1 MLQRSIDRSPL
12 GSSHEV
18 ALPVHGWQLQPRQD
32 AELLP
37 AAFGVLRRHVKI
49 IAVTVLIGMLVTVGV
64 LLNITSQYKA
74 SVVVFV
80 DPRRSQIFKD
90 RDVVG
95 LPGPGTD
102 GGLVDSQAELMRS
115 PALLRQVAQKLDLL
129 NDYEFTQTSVL
140 GQIKGILL
148 LPLRLLSGSRGNDD
162 PLAPIVE
169 ALARK
174 VEAKRRTVTFV
185 IELTAW
191 SQDSQKA
198 ARIANTLAE
207 LYLEDQSRAKTAIAS
222 RASKWLNE
230 QVDELRKRVTA
241 SEQAYEDYRAKFG
254 LYDTGGESLSN
265 RQMGQLND
273 QLATARARLAESR
286 GRYEEL
292 KKITPKTLATAAALP
307 DVLQSSV
314 VSNLRGQYAELA
326 RRRAELVTRYGPKH
340 PQVPVVQAQVDDM
353 TGQITQEINR
363 VVASARLDFEAA
375 LSREQSLQQTLDRLK
390 NNTAE
395 FNQAAVRL
403 HELERD
409 AQVNREMFQAFLA
422 RAKDTAAQSG
432 AELPDSR
439 IAASAT
445 AAPAPSYPPRLL
457 FAGLGLFGSVGI
469 GIALAFVFDA
479 FGRGLRTVEDVEDR
493 LGLHPIIPI
502 PKVEER
508 PWLPFTSAPPLGDLR
523 WLNVAPPR
531 REARTSRFATEH
543 AGIARMASIALDQPD
558 SGFAEG
564 IRTLQFAMRRAAAE
578 RDMTHV
584 LVTSALPGE
593 GKSTVSVN
601 LARAAAAADSR
612 VLLIDADLRHPSL
625 ANALG
630 LRSPAGLSDVI
641 AGQCELQDAFRQ
653 DPRTGLFVIGGSQRL
668 HGADALSLLG
678 SAEMDSLLTFARRC
692 FDLVIIDS
700 APLLPIADTRV
711 LTDLVDGVVMVI
723 ASEETSSDAVA
734 TAMRESPGIRERIVG
749 VALNRTPDEFH
760 RYYRERDKR
769 TKRIAAQ
776 HATGDSNG
784 E

>member
-1 MLQRSIDRSPL
+1 MLQRNIDPTGARSD
-12 GSSHEV
+12 V
-18 ALPVHGWQLQPRQD
+18 ALPVHIRPVQLRND
-32 AELLP
+32 GELLP
-37 AAFGVLRRHVKI
+37 AAFRVLRRHVKVI
-49 IAVTVLIGMLVTVGV
+49 VVTVLIGMLVTVSV
-64 LLNITSQYKA
+64 LLSITSQYKA

-102 GGLVDSQAELMRS
+102 GGIVDSQAELMRS
-115 PALLRQVAQKLDLL
+115 PALLRQVAKKLDLV
-129 NDYEFTQTSVL
+129 NDYEFTQTSLL
-140 GQIKGILL
+140 GRIKGIVL
-148 LPLRLLSGSRGNDD
+148 LPLRLLSGSRGDSD

-174 VEAKRRTVTFV
+174 VDAKRRNLTFV

-191 SQDSQKA
+191 SQDPAKA

-207 LYLEDQSRAKTAIAS
+207 LYLEDQSGAKTAIAS
-222 RASKWLNE
+222 RANKWLSE
-230 QVDELRKRVTA
+230 QVDELRKRVTT

-273 QLATARARLAESR
+273 QLATARARQAEAR

-292 KKITPKTLATAAALP
+292 KKITPATLRTAAALP

-314 VSNLRGQYAELA
+314 VANLRSQYAELA

-353 TGQITQEINR
+353 AGQISQEINR
-363 VVASARLDFEAA
+363 VVTSARLDFEAA
-375 LSREQSLQQTLDRLK
+375 SSREQSLQKTLDGLK
-390 NNTAE
+390 NNAAE
-395 FNQAAVRL
+395 HNQAAVRL

-422 RAKDTAAQSG
+422 RAKETAAQSG

-439 IAASAT
+439 IVSTAT
-445 AAPAPSYPPRLL
+445 TAPSPSYPPRLL
-457 FAGLGLFGSVGI
+457 FAGLGLFGSAGL
-469 GIALAFVFDA
+469 GIALAFALAA
-479 FGRGLRTVEDVEDR
+479 FGQGLRTVDEVEDR
-493 LGLHPIIPI
+493 LGLHPIVPL
-502 PKVEER
+502 PNVGA
-508 PWLPFTSAPPLGDLR
+508 PHWLPRASAPPLGDLR
-523 WLNVAPPR
+523 WL
-531 REARTSRFATEH
+531 REAPTEDAPRTSGSDR
-543 AGIARMASIALDQPD
+543 AGAARLAGIALDQPD

-564 IRTLQFAMRRAAAE
+564 IRTLQFSVKRAAAE
-578 RDMTHV
+578 RDVTLV

-601 LARAAAAADSR
+601 LARTAAADRR
-612 VLLIDADLRHPSL
+612 VLLIDADLRRPNL
-625 ANALG
+625 TNTLG
-630 LRSPAGLSDVI
+630 LRTAAGLSDVI
-641 AGQCELQDAFRQ
+641 AGHCELQDALRK
-653 DPRTGLFVIGGSQRL
+653 DPRTGLYVIGGSHRL

-700 APLLPIADTRV
+700 APLLPIADTRL
-711 LTDLVDGVVMVI
+711 LTEMVDGVVMVI
-723 ASEETSSDAVA
+723 ASEQTSSDAVA
-734 TAMRESPGIRERIVG
+734 TALRESPGIRERIVG
-749 VALNRTPDEFH
+749 VALNRAPDEFD
-760 RYYRERDKR
+760 RYYRERDKA
-769 TKRIAAQ
+769 TKRIGAQRAA
-776 HATGDSNG
+776 GDSHG